1 MQGLHVTP
9 TTVTTMTGEREVD
22 LVVDA
27 HLNGPP
33 DVVQGGIAA
42 GMLLSAARAVDRF
55 GAPVTAVDAR
65 LMAPTPTATT
75 VRAFVARATA
85 ATYDV
90 ETRSG
95 DTVLVEGTVELAGH
109 DPVPRIADLT
119 HLATVPLPE
128 PRPQY
133 AAPDCWVC
141 GPDNPHG
148 LHLHPAWTG
157 DGAIV
162 QGFIPPD
169 ELAGDDGALDPVV
182 VAALLDCPT
191 VWCAQA
197 HLDTL
202 GMRGAVLAGFHV
214 RYFADVPVG
223 GPVRII
229 AEMDDAD
236 GRKIRARSAIVDED
250 GTVYAMA
257 SAFQYAVPDMPGV
270 PPAA

>member
-1 MQGLHVTP
+1 MHGIHVTP
-9 TTVTTMTGEREVD
+9 TTVTTLSGQDQVD
-22 LVVDA
+22 LRVEG

-42 GMLLSAARAVDRF
+42 AMLLLAARAVDPF
-55 GAPVTAVDAR
+55 GAPVTSVDAR
-65 LMAPTPTATT
+65 LKAPTPTET
-75 VRAFVARATA
+75 VVHGLVSRTQA
-85 ATYDV
+85 AIYEV
-90 ETRSG
+90 ETQLDG
-95 DTVLVEGTVELAGH
+95 DVLVEGTVELAGH
-109 DPVPRIADLT
+109 DPVPRVADLA

-128 PRPQY
+128 PVPQY

-148 LHLHPAWTG
+148 LHLHPAWTP

-169 ELAGDDGALDPVV
+169 ELAGDNGALDPVV

-202 GMRGAVLAGFHV
+202 GMRGAVLGGFHV
-214 RYFADVPVG
+214 RYFLDVPVG
-223 GPVRII
+223 EPVRIV
-229 AEMDDAD
+229 ASMDQAD

-250 GTVYAMA
+250 GAVYAMA
-257 SAFQYAVPDMPGV
+257 SAFQYAVPEMPGV

>member
-1 MQGLHVTP
+1 MHGIHVTP
-9 TTVTTMTGEREVD
+9 TTVTTMSGQDQVD
-22 LVVDA
+22 LLVDN

-33 DVVQGGIAA
+33 KVVQGGIAA
-42 GMLLSAARAVDRF
+42 AMLLLAARAVDPF
-55 GAPVTAVDAR
+55 GAPLTAVDAR
-65 LMAPTPTATT
+65 LKAPTPTGTT
-75 VRAFVARATA
+75 VRAFVARAAA

-109 DPVPRIADLT
+109 DPVPRIADMT
-119 HLATVPLPE
+119 YLATVPLPE
-128 PRPQY
+128 PQPQY

-148 LHLHPAWTG
+148 LHLHPAWTE

-162 QGFIPPD
+162 QGFIPSE

-182 VAALLDCPT
+182 IAALLDCPT
-191 VWCAQA
+191 VWCAQG
-197 HLDTL
+197 HLDSL
-202 GMRGAVLAGFHV
+202 GMRGAVLGGFHV
-214 RYFADVPVG
+214 RYFADVPIG
-223 GPVRII
+223 EPVRII
-229 AEMDDAD
+229 AKTDEAE
-236 GRKIRARSAIVDED
+236 GRKIRARSAILDED

-257 SAFQYAVPDMPGV
+257 SAFQYAVPNMPGV